1 MKQSLYIIR
10 YRKRKNEIFLFVC
23 ILLFMWIL
31 MAYNTSSADIGYYS
45 NMFNRIKAG
54 VTYHAVEGG
63 FYFLCKLAVL
73 LGMEYSCF
81 LKLYSAVALLL
92 IASTVI
98 KYAKKPW
105 LVLIVYFCYPFIL
118 DIAQIRHFMAV
129 AIFTYAIRYLE
140 KFSRKN
146 MVFYCILI
154 LIATTQ
160 HVLAFGF
167 LIFLLAYISDKK
179 KIIKI
184 SILFML
190 AMFVGQRLL
199 FSTWIYRSIIGL
211 RDADIDYSA
220 GISIGM
226 FLQYSLFYAI
236 LLGLC
241 LYLDKIKK
249 IENDISFKI
258 AMLSS
263 IFIPLLLIDFQFTR
277 FFRGSI
283 LMVYIYIL
291 NRIYSLKKEYNRFG
305 YVCIFMIFMITVFV
319 LLFGPSSGY
328 FETMTRP
335 IFYENGLIG
344 VLFEN

>member
-1 MKQSLYIIR
+1 
-10 YRKRKNEIFLFVC
+10 
-23 ILLFMWIL
+23 
-31 MAYNTSSADIGYYS
+31 
-45 NMFNRIKAG
+45 
-54 VTYHAVEGG
+54 
-63 FYFLCKLAVL
+63 
-73 LGMEYSCF
+73 
-81 LKLYSAVALLL
+81 
-92 IASTVI
+92 
-98 KYAKKPW
+98 
-105 LVLIVYFCYPFIL
+105 
-118 DIAQIRHFMAV
+118 MAV